1 MVTVLT
7 HKHLYYDENKK
18 DVSLVFISVASSS
31 ELPATSAIPD
41 TDLVMHE
48 GSGAWD
54 ISTGESYGWVNNA
67 WVKQPNG
74 IPFNFYEEV

>member
-7 HKHLYYDENKK
+7 HKHLSYDENGK

-31 ELPATSAIPD
+31 ELPATSAIPG
-41 TDLVMHE
+41 TNLVAHE

-54 ISTGESYGWVNNA
+54 ISTGESYGRLGDT